1 MRIKQSFCYP
11 IFRPEGMSLDELFKT
26 AKEIGYKATELW
38 DREDIF
44 LKKKKIRKR

>member
-38 DREDIF
+38 NREDNF
-44 LKKKKIRKR
+44 